1 MKTFIK
7 SVVALI
13 VLGMAVVG
21 CAEDVE
27 YTQTYG
33 AWGVTTVE
41 GNGVLDY
48 YFLTDDSTKLIPIDA
63 EDLYEAEDDDRVY
76 VTFSTEDDQ
85 LGQDEMEIS
94 VISVSVL
101 QTKDLLTVYG
111 EPSDTL
117 GSASV
122 QVSDG
127 AVWQSNN
134 LLNMI
139 YTIDVSGNKVHSLNL
154 VYFPDSSIVVDG
166 RVYLELRHNDND
178 DIASY
183 QYNGYIGFDM
193 ESIAPFQNIG
203 INDSVPYTLIIN
215 STGWSDAVSRF
226 EGYFYSPDKW

>member
-1 MKTFIK
+1 MK

-13 VLGMAVVG
+13 VLGMVVVG

-41 GNGVLDY
+41 GSGVLDY
-48 YFLTDDSTKLIPIDA
+48 YILTDDSTKLVPIDT
-63 EDLYEAEDDDRVY
+63 EDLYAAEDNDRVY
-76 VTFSTEDDQ
+76 VSFSTKDDQ
-85 LGQDEMEIS
+85 LGQDEMEIT
-94 VISVSVL
+94 VVGVSVL
-101 QTKDLLTVYG
+101 ETKDLLTVSG
-111 EPSDTL
+111 EPADSL

-134 LLNMI
+134 LLNMF

-154 VYFPDSSIVVDG
+154 VYFPDSFATVDG
-166 RVYLELRHNDND
+166 GVYLELRHNDND
-178 DIASY
+178 DFASY
-183 QYNGYIGFDM
+183 QYTGYIGFDM
-193 ESIAPFQNIG
+193 ASIAPFQNIG
-203 INDSVPYTLIIN
+203 INDSVPYTLVIN
-215 STGWSDAVSRF
+215 STGWTDAVAQF